1 MNKNLNVTIKVL
13 ENVDCKYLDT
23 KTFLEEN
30 LKGKT
35 LFILG
40 EGNLFCL

>member
-13 ENVDCKYLDT
+13 GNVDCKYLDT
-23 KTFLEEN
+23 KTFFEDK

-35 LFILG
+35 SVILG
-40 EGNLFCL
+40 EVTLFCL